1 MTPNALVLKY
11 RDLPAKLAHKLH
23 VPPALFEDA
32 RAAGTVGLIEAAH
45 RFDPAQGFKFLTFA
59 WHRVAG
65 EIRSFLSAETKA
77 GRTPVDHAAE
87 QQVRPADAS
96 DSRLTVAAILA
107 RLPTRERELLNRVY
121 LQGQTQAKA
130 TGFARSVSS
139 RYVNRALALAGDIAE

>member
-11 RDLPAKLAHKLH
+11 RDLPAKLAHKLR

-45 RFDPAQGFKFLTFA
+45 RFDPGQGFKFLTFA

-65 EIRSFLSAETKA
+65 EIQTFLKTETKA
-77 GRTPVDHAAE
+77 ARPPHDHAAE
-87 QQVRPADAS
+87 HHVRPVDAS
-96 DSRLTVAAILA
+96 DSRFEVAAILA
-107 RLPTRERELLNRVY
+107 RLPTRERDLLDRVY

-130 TGFARSVSS
+130 AGTVRGVAS
-139 RYVNRALALAGDIAE
+139 RRVNRALALARGVLE